1 MKTAILYASPHHH
14 NTEKL
19 AKAIAAK
26 YPDITL
32 IDTTKAKMI
41 ALADYDLIGIA
52 SGIYFGKFHKSIF
65 EFASENLPIRKKVF
79 LMYTCGNDNKKYVED
94 IKKLL
99 EQKSATITGT
109 FSCKGYDTYG
119 PFKLVGG
126 LNKHHPDEKDIQNAV
141 QFYENLLK

>member
-19 AKAIAAK
+19 VKAIAEK

-41 ALADYDLIGIA
+41 ALANYDLIGIT
-52 SGIYFGKFHKSIF
+52 SGIYFGKFHKSLL
-65 EFASENLPIRKKVF
+65 EFITENLPIRKKVF
-79 LMYTCGNDNKKYVED
+79 LMYTCGNDNKKY
-94 IKKLL
+94 
-99 EQKSATITGT
+99 
-109 FSCKGYDTYG
+109 G

-126 LNKHHPDEKDIQNAV
+126 LNKHHPDENDIQNAE
-141 QFYENLLK
+141 FYENLLK